1 MSQPIPGTPATPV
14 DLTVPAG
21 AAGQLAAEVETLA
34 ARATAGA
41 ERTAAVGAPA
51 TAVPAGPE
59 RHRLLAANAAAV
71 DFFAG
76 QYATS
81 WAPAY
86 LQRRIGTNLLGAD
99 PHHADPHHADP
110 AAAVRVGYAPAG
122 WTALTEHL
130 RDRGF
135 TADEVLAAG
144 LGTRARTGRVLDRF
158 RDRLVFPIR
167 DRLGDRLDGAVGVV
181 GFVGRRNPAAD
192 TTDTTDTTDTKGD
205 QRAPKYL
212 NTGQTPLYR
221 KGAHLFG
228 LTEAAGT
235 LDRGGLAV
243 LVEGPLD
250 ALAVEHATAGA
261 MAGVAPLGAT
271 LTTIQA
277 GQLGAVLGTGSNRVV
292 EAPLDALAVEHAPA
306 GAMAGVA
313 PLGATLTTIQAGQ
326 LGAVLGT
333 GSNRVVVALDAD
345 PAGQQAAARAYTGL
359 TAHGLDPR
367 AAVLPTGL
375 DPAATAETHGPAALV
390 DRLALAHRLGQ
401 G

>member
-51 TAVPAGPE
+51 TAAPAGPE

-71 DFFAG
+71 DFFAD

-86 LQRRIGTNLLGAD
+86 LQRRIGTSLLGAD
-99 PHHADPHHADP
+99 PRHADPHHGDPRHGDP

-192 TTDTTDTTDTKGD
+192 TADTTDTTDTKGD

-228 LTEAAGT
+228 LTEASGT

-250 ALAVEHATAGA
+250 ALAVEHASAGA
-261 MAGVAPLGAT
+261 MAGVAPLGTT
-271 LTTIQA
+271 LTTTQA
-277 GQLGAVLGTGSNRVV
+277 GQLGAVLG
-292 EAPLDALAVEHAPA
+292 A
-306 GAMAGVA
+306 
-313 PLGATLTTIQAGQ
+313 
-326 LGAVLGT
+326 

-390 DRLALAHRLGQ
+390 DRLALAQPMGRQLVDQALAGRELRW
-401 G
+401 